1 VINQVALAFPE
12 LALKQT
18 PPEKFIS
25 TMESTVVD
33 STVSAASK
41 IELDQSLLHQK
52 LDTFLPKV
60 LQGALPWGRKT
71 EHEYKNA
78 ELIPPF
84 KDWPKQFKT
93 GNSPYTTDRRVL
105 SPSWEKF
112 PKSVQQRSLGPL
124 ILTESDVQLF
134 EPLIRRTRSTM
145 SFLDHTLSTLMANL
159 DLPLATSEL
168 NTPESQKL
176 KQLVTACS
184 MALSSA
190 TRDLAVLDGNFVL
203 KRRDQAISQLHR
215 SVSIP
220 IRTSLRNSTFD
231 HRYIIGEDAVIA
243 GIAKSQ
249 EEITLDLNI
258 KSLSVLSQQK
268 NTGQG
273 PKAKTQEP
281 QHTPA
286 PSTPTSK
293 RGNQSR
299 NKGRKS
305 PSTAKSPVKSRP
317 SQGSS
322 SSRGG
327 RGGKRGK

>member
-1 VINQVALAFPE
+1 MVDIADGTCSGDSAEHTTLGQETHVCFAEPLQHAASLAEEGGDEPEAGTSSTRALLCDVINQVALAFPE

-93 GNSPYTTDRRVL
+93 GNSPYITDRRVL

-203 KRRDQAISQLHR
+203 KRRKLLLILALGR
-215 SVSIP
+215 C
-220 IRTSLRNSTFD
+220 RCFLNR
-231 HRYIIGEDAVIA
+231 
-243 GIAKSQ
+243 K
-249 EEITLDLNI
+249 TLDRGLRLRHKNLNI
-258 KSLSVLSQQK
+258 PLHPRLL
-268 NTGQG
+268 
-273 PKAKTQEP
+273 PL
-281 QHTPA
+281 
-286 PSTPTSK
+286 
-293 RGNQSR
+293 
-299 NKGRKS
+299 
-305 PSTAKSPVKSRP
+305 
-317 SQGSS
+317 
-322 SSRGG
+322 RGG
-327 RGGKRGK
+327 INREIRGESLHLQPRVP